1 MEIKLLRDE
10 YIDKTKKLRSSLR
23 ILSSIARNVYIHM
36 LLVSRVNIINKF
48 SIERAAHEITYL
60 GKNLYKI
67 IFFN

>member
-48 SIERAAHEITYL
+48 SIERAAHEIAYL